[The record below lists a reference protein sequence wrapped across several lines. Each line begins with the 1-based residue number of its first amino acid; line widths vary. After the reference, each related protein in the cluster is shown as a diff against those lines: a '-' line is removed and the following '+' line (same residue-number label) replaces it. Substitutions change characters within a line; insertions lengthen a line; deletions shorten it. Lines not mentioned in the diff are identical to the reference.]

1 MGSTP
6 TKGEG
11 SVSSTNRL
19 FIPGK
24 SMHSLLRKKVVASP
38 EKPIEERLN
47 DFDLDANE
55 ILSPE
60 VYPLFEK
67 NLTASEIC
75 RMVRELKSGTEALFP
90 KPKPET
96 DVCPTCHL

>member
-24 SMHSLLRKKVVASP
+24 SMHSLLRKKVVTSP

-55 ILSPE
+55 ILSW
-60 VYPLFEK
+60 LHG
-67 NLTASEIC
+67 TA
-75 RMVRELKSGTEALFP
+75 GTEALFP

-96 DVCPTCHL
+96 DVCPPCHL

>member
-1 MGSTP
+1 MSSTP

-11 SVSSTNRL
+11 SVSSTNRM

-24 SMHSLLRKKVVASP
+24 SMHSLLRKKVVTSP

-55 ILSPE
+55 ILSW
-60 VYPLFEK
+60 LHG
-67 NLTASEIC
+67 TA
-75 RMVRELKSGTEALFP
+75 GTEALFP
-90 KPKPET
+90 KPKPKT
-96 DVCPTCHL
+96 DVCTT

>member
-24 SMHSLLRKKVVASP
+24 SMHSLLRKKVVTSP

-55 ILSPE
+55 SLSW
-60 VYPLFEK
+60 LHG
-67 NLTASEIC
+67 TA
-75 RMVRELKSGTEALFP
+75 GTEALFP

>member
-38 EKPIEERLN
+38 EKPIEERLT

-55 ILSPE
+55 ILSW
-60 VYPLFEK
+60 LHG
-67 NLTASEIC
+67 TA
-75 RMVRELKSGTEALFP
+75 GTEALFP

-96 DVCPTCHL
+96 NVCPTCHL

>member
-55 ILSPE
+55 ILSW
-60 VYPLFEK
+60 LQG
-67 NLTASEIC
+67 TA
-75 RMVRELKSGTEALFP
+75 GTEALFP

>member
-24 SMHSLLRKKVVASP
+24 SMHSLLRKKVVTSP

-55 ILSPE
+55 ILSW
-60 VYPLFEK
+60 LHG
-67 NLTASEIC
+67 TA
-75 RMVRELKSGTEALFP
+75 GTEALFP

>member
-24 SMHSLLRKKVVASP
+24 SMHSLLRKKVVTSP

-55 ILSPE
+55 ILSW
-60 VYPLFEK
+60 LHG
-67 NLTASEIC
+67 TA
-75 RMVRELKSGTEALFP
+75 GTEALFS
-90 KPKPET
+90 KPKPEM